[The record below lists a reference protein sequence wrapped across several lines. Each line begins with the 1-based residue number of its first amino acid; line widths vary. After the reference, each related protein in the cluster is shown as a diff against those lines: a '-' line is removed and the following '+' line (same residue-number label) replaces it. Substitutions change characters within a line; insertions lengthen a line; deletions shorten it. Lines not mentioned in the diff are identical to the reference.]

1 MTRNFKFFFFVVST
15 IISNSVFA
23 QRIESFYVSATEIEE
38 KNLSD
43 DYIGIIHER
52 LNLSKDC
59 GFVEKNANRVLVDD
73 FRYTHKR

>member
-1 MTRNFKFFFFVVST
+1 MTRNFKFFFFVVVST

-43 DYIGIIHER
+43 DYIGIIHFYGGA
-52 LNLSKDC
+52 K
-59 GFVEKNANRVLVDD
+59 VVK
-73 FRYTHKR
+73 

>member
-1 MTRNFKFFFFVVST
+1 MTRNFKFFFFVVVST

-43 DYIGIIHER
+43 DYIGI
-52 LNLSKDC
+52 NLQAIPTGQYTVRIESQGSPLDSKTLI
-59 GFVEKNANRVLVDD
+59 V
-73 FRYTHKR
+73 Y

>member
-1 MTRNFKFFFFVVST
+1 MTRNFKFFFFVVVST

-52 LNLSKDC
+52 LTNSRL
-59 GFVEKNANRVLVDD
+59 L
-73 FRYTHKR
+73 